1 MNFEASYHKMI
12 STDTE
17 NEENECISPSKAEFK
32 KNMAENL
39 GVGEANARI
48 LAFKSKAPTTKEGN
62 ITFDNKNVKLEK

>member
-12 STDTE
+12 SADNE

-39 GVGEANARI
+39 GTNEANAKI
-48 LAFKSKAPTTKEGN
+48 LAFKSKAPTPREG
-62 ITFDNKNVKLEK
+62 K